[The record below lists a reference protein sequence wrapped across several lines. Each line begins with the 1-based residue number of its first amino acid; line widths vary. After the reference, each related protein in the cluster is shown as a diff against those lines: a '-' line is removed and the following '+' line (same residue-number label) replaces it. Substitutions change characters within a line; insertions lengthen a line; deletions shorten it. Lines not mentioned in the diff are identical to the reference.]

1 MRSAP
6 PAGRGVS
13 PLDEDRALRP
23 GRDSPYGQQC
33 IVRLGTWLP
42 FEQVP
47 GALAWCIQVPVGRE
61 TARRL
66 TERAGAAWVAQET
79 ASVEQ
84 VEQHWPTPVAPPTL
98 HQVSVDGAL
107 GPLVHGAGAA
117 VKTLA
122 IGRVV
127 SGGGEPHAPELSY
140 FSRLADA
147 ETCRRLAWAETHRR
161 GITLAPQG
169 CAVVDGAEW
178 CQAFLTRHC
187 PHAVRRLDCPHAAG
201 YGSAAAQAMFGPGTA
216 EASSWR
222 GPQLHTLPHTAPAP
236 VLAALRARPV
246 AESLTPAAAVE
257 KRDRAVAYLE
267 ARLPQ
272 IQYAQFRAA
281 GDPIGSRRGGE
292 PRRLGGVAQ
301 RQPVGMHRARRHCA
315 PLVRL

>member
-1 MRSAP
+1 
-6 PAGRGVS
+6 
-13 PLDEDRALRP
+13 
-23 GRDSPYGQQC
+23 
-33 IVRLGTWLP
+33 LGTWLP

-47 GALAWCIQVPVGRE
+47 GALAWCSQVPVGRE

-79 ASVEQ
+79 ARVEQ

-107 GPLVHGAGAA
+107 GPLVHGAGAE

-127 SGGGEPHAPELSY
+127 SGGGEPHAPALSY

-147 ETCRRLAWAETHRR
+147 ETCRRLAWAEPHRR

-169 CAVVDGAEW
+169 CAVGDGAEW
-178 CQAFLTRHC
+178 CQAVLPRHC
-187 PHAVRRLDCPHAAG
+187 PHAVRRLDCPPAAG
-201 YGSAAAQAMFGPGTA
+201 YGSAAAQARFGPGTA
-216 EASSWR
+216 EASRWR
-222 GPQLHTLPHTAPAP
+222 GPQLPTLPPTAPAP

-257 KRDRAVAYLE
+257 QRDRAVAYRE

-281 GDPIGSRRGGE
+281 GYPIGSGAVESANRLAGKHGSKPAACMGRG
-292 PRRLGGVAQ
+292 P
-301 RQPVGMHRARRHCA
+301 M
-315 PLVRL
+315 